1 MYVVI
6 DAVGILV
13 FISLAWLFSS
23 DRHRIYWRPV
33 ALMVMTSLIIAWLLT
48 SFTAGRAAV
57 RAAAQGFRWLV
68 DTAFQGVSFAFEN
81 WVGATGVDPEPVN
94 FVTSALLPILLIVP
108 LFDILSY
115 IGLMPWIIKW
125 VGRGLSV
132 VTRQPRF
139 ESFFAVEM
147 MFLGNTEALA
157 ISKAQLQAISARR
170 NATVAIMSMSCVSA
184 ALVGAY
190 VQLVPGEFVLTAIP
204 LNCINALLVASILY
218 PVPVSEEE
226 DTIVTVGGA
235 DGGGHEVDAE
245 AVARYEALPLRRRL
259 VTRRPDAP
267 EREPFF
273 SFLGDS
279 VLEAGKVILIVLA
292 NVIAFVALAALID
305 RLLALVSP
313 GLSLEA
319 ILGVALFPLAWLLG
333 LEPSTAYDMSQLMG
347 LKLVT
352 NEFVVMGQ
360 VTSSIGGLRPLPG
373 RSHGLPHLLRQLLD
387 CRNGRRMLQG
397 AGGRGAESHRGAQR
411 VADDALGRPRLAA
424 LSGDGRALRMVTTR
438 AVRAECRI
446 PTHGVVTPLP
456 CPFLR
461 RRDRDILTL
470 RSDIRIPSGRPY
482 PRTAQGRQR
491 RSSVSRVVGLLVRV
505 ADDLQRAAPRR
516 ARVDKAVALAGL
528 HRGQWPWLG

>member
-1 MYVVI
+1 M
-6 DAVGILV
+6 
-13 FISLAWLFSS
+13 
-23 DRHRIYWRPV
+23 
-33 ALMVMTSLIIAWLLT
+33 
-48 SFTAGRAAV
+48 
-57 RAAAQGFRWLV
+57 
-68 DTAFQGVSFAFEN
+68 
-81 WVGATGVDPEPVN
+81 
-94 FVTSALLPILLIVP
+94 TSALLPILLIVP

-125 VGRGLSV
+125 VGRGLSA

-190 VQLVPGEFVLTAIP
+190 VQLVPGEFVLAAIP

-319 ILGVALFPLAWLLG
+319 ILGVALFLLAWLLG

-360 VTSSIGGLRPLPG
+360 VTSSIGGLADHYQAVLTVFLTSFANFSTAG
-373 RSHGLPHLLRQLLD
+373 MVVGCFKGLVD
-387 CRNGRRMLQG
+387 EERNLIVARNVWRMM
-397 AGGRGAESHRGAQR
+397 
-411 VADDALGRPRLAA
+411 
-424 LSGDGRALRMVTTR
+424 LSGVL
-438 AVRAECRI
+438 
-446 PTHGVVTPLP
+446 
-456 CPFLR
+456 
-461 RRDRDILTL
+461 
-470 RSDIRIPSGRPY
+470 
-482 PRTAQGRQR
+482 
-491 RSSVSRVVGLLVRV
+491 VSLLSAGMVGLFV
-505 ADDLQRAAPRR
+505 
-516 ARVDKAVALAGL
+516 
-528 HRGQWPWLG
+528 W